1 MADATTTST
10 REIFHSVFPALMF
23 GLFGLFAFSLF
34 ATVFKDAGGAGFFAD
49 TGYMATFGFFVGFV
63 GRIAIVFEK
72 YL

>member
-1 MADATTTST
+1 
-10 REIFHSVFPALMF
+10 MF